1 MKVDDLSQIDMRLLV
16 AFNALMEELS
26 VTRAADRLSS
36 SQPAMSR
43 NLRQLRLLFAD
54 ELFTRQSHGLAATPR
69 AEQLHL
75 QMRPLLDSILRLV
88 APAQLELK
96 TLKRCFSLSMIDPI
110 SQTLIAPL
118 LSHLQ
123 QHAPQVTLKIQSLED
138 YSMDLLIAGQLDFI
152 INFGN
157 EAPANI
163 HSRMLAEE
171 RPVCVV
177 GPDHP
182 LAGNSNVSYEEF
194 ICQKKVDFM
203 LPGFSDENLPDWM
216 MNIPDPHL
224 QTNNM
229 VTAQNAICDGQLV
242 MVGGEK
248 LSQFAPRAA
257 ETVVIPFAPKENI
270 PAVPMRLF
278 WHKRYHDDLSH
289 RWMRDLINQL
299 IFSQCPAARQTP

>member
-26 VTRAADRLSS
+26 VTRAAERLSS

-43 NLRQLRLLFAD
+43 NLRQLRILFAD

-88 APAQLELK
+88 APVQLEPK
-96 TLKRCFSLSMIDPI
+96 TLSRCFSLSMIDPI

-118 LSHLQ
+118 LNYLQ
-123 QHAPQVTLKIQSLED
+123 EHAPKVTLKIQSLED
-138 YSMDLLIAGQLDFI
+138 YSMDLLVAGQLDFI

-163 HSRMLAEE
+163 HSRVLAEE

-177 GPDHP
+177 GLNHP
-182 LAGNSNVSYEEF
+182 LAGNHRISYEEF
-194 ICQKKVDFM
+194 IRLKHVDFM
-203 LPGFSDENLPDWM
+203 LPGFYDENLPDWL
-216 MNIPDPHL
+216 MNIANPTL

-229 VTAQNAICDGQLV
+229 MTALNAICEGPLV
-242 MVGGEK
+242 MLGGRM
-248 LSQFAPRAA
+248 LAQYSPRVE
-257 ETVVIPFAPKENI
+257 ETVQIPFAEKENVL
-270 PAVPMRLF
+270 AVPIRLL

-289 RWMRDLINQL
+289 QWMRGLIDQFFRTL
-299 IFSQCPAARQTP
+299 M

>member
-1 MKVDDLSQIDMRLLV
+1 MKLDDLSQVDLRLLV

-88 APAQLELK
+88 APVQLDPMQLE
-96 TLKRCFSLSMIDPI
+96 RCFSLSVIDPI
-110 SQTLIAPL
+110 SQSLITPL
-118 LSHLQ
+118 LSYLQ
-123 QHAPQVTLKIQSLED
+123 EHAPLVTLKIQGLEE
-138 YSMDLLIAGQLDFI
+138 YSMDMLVAGQLDFI

-163 HSRMLAEE
+163 HSRILAEE
-171 RPVCVV
+171 LPVCVF
-177 GPDHP
+177 GLKHP
-182 LAGNSNVSYEEF
+182 LAGRSSISYEEF
-194 ICQKKVDFM
+194 IAQKHVDCI
-203 LPGFSDENLPDWM
+203 LPGFYDENLPDWL
-216 MNIPDPHL
+216 MNIPNPHL

-229 VTAQNAICDGQLV
+229 VTALNAVCDSQLM
-242 MVGGEK
+242 MVGGEL
-248 LSQFAPRAA
+248 LSQYSPRVN
-257 ETVVIPFAPKENI
+257 ETVRIPFAEKEQI
-270 PAVPMRLF
+270 PLVPIRLL
-278 WHKRYHDDLSH
+278 WHKRYHDDLAH
-289 RWMRDLINQL
+289 QWMRNIINQ
-299 IFSQCPAARQTP
+299 FM